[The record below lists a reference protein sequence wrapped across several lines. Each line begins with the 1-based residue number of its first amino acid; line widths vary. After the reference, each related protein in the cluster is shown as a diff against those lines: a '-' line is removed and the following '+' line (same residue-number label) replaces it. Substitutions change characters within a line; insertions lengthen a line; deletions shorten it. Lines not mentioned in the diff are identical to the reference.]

1 MIARPVL
8 LALGLLSAAV
18 LPALAQPV
26 PDATPSPAPT
36 ATPAVIG
43 APQGT
48 RTVFVPKGTP
58 IVVETVVGLS
68 SYGARTGEKVDY
80 VVAQDVVID
89 GYLIAKAPLSSA
101 TGTRRPTCASR

>member
-1 MIARPVL
+1 VIARPVL

-101 TGTRRPTCASR
+101 TGIRRRTYASP